1 MIFTSAPALERELE
15 EIYRETERQWADA
28 RPRILARLKAA
39 RADALKALEF
49 TLDDTGSGTKA
60 ARVLAAGQDA
70 IIEALFAFSAEHL
83 FPTAN
88 HSTSEKLAV
97 IATGGYGRG
106 LLAPGSDI
114 DLLFLFPY
122 RPTPWTESM
131 VETILYMMWDLGL
144 KVGHAARSVDEC
156 MKLARTDMTIRTA
169 LLENR
174 PIAGDPNLA
183 DVLTDRFNH
192 AVMRGTGKKFIAAKL
207 EERDE
212 RHKRQGRTRY
222 LVEPNVKEGK
232 GGLRDLNTLFWISKY
247 YYRVREEE
255 DLVKLG
261 VFEPEDYKIFK
272 KCDDFLWSV
281 RCHLHLVAG
290 RPEERLTF
298 ELQREIAR
306 RLGYSPRPGMSEV
319 ERFMKHY
326 FLIAKE
332 VGDLTRI
339 LCAAL
344 EAQHV
349 LPSVGFSRIM
359 KTLTLQNLRQLPGDF
374 RVENQ
379 RIQLTSDDAFQ
390 RDPVNLLRI
399 FEVADA
405 HDLRPHPDVLAAMR
419 RSLRLIDAKVRADP
433 EANAIF
439 LKLLTEST
447 DPETLLRLMNE
458 TGVLGTFVP
467 EFGKVVAM
475 MQFNMYHHYTVDEH
489 LIRSVAILA
498 DIDHE
503 RRETDHPLASQLMPT
518 IQNRRAL
525 YVAVFLHDV
534 AKGRPE
540 DHSIAGAKMARK
552 LCPRFG
558 LTAPETDLVAWLIEE
573 HLTMSITAQSRDLS
587 DPKTID
593 LFAKHVQSFERL
605 KLLEI
610 LTEADIAAVGPHVWN
625 GWKSQLL
632 QTLYDETEAILVSG
646 HTRQPRSARVEGARR
661 AFIEEATSLP
671 AEVREAYTA
680 RHPAPYWIRNSIPDA
695 IRHAELMTS
704 AGPGDVVSQTRMR
717 ADRAVTEMTLTAPDK
732 PSLLSIVAAA
742 CASCQANIVSADIF
756 TTRDG
761 AALDIFALTPMSEH
775 PTEEQDRADRIT
787 RLVTDALI
795 RGEPIPPAQELRLRA
810 VKVKAFDHPTDV
822 LIANDW
828 SNRYTA
834 IEISG
839 LDRPGLFHD
848 LARKLR
854 ELKLHVR
861 SAQLATFGERV
872 VDVFYVT
879 DDDDNKI
886 TEPADQHA
894 IKDALRAA
902 YDREETPQSK
912 ARADVA

>member
-1 MIFTSAPALERELE
+1 MIFTSAQTLERELC
-15 EIYRETERQWADA
+15 EIYEATERQWSDA
-28 RPRILARLKAA
+28 RPRILSRLKKA
-39 RADALKALEF
+39 RADALKALEY
-49 TLDDTGSGTKA
+49 TLDETGSGTKA
-60 ARVLAAGQDA
+60 ARVLASGQDA

-88 HSTSEKLAV
+88 HSTSEKLSV

-169 LLENR
+169 LLECR
-174 PIAGDPNLA
+174 PIVGDPNLA
-183 DVLTDRFNH
+183 DVLIDRFNH

-261 VFEPEDYKIFK
+261 VFEPADYKIFK
-272 KCDDFLWSV
+272 RCDDFLWSV

-344 EAQHV
+344 EEQHV
-349 LPSVGFSRIM
+349 LPSVGLSRIM
-359 KTLTLQNLRQLPGDF
+359 KTLTLQNMRQLPGDF

-379 RIQLTSDDAFQ
+379 RIHLSRDDAFQ
-390 RDPVNLLRI
+390 RDPVNMLRI

-405 HDLRPHPDVLAAMR
+405 HDLRPHPDILAAMR
-419 RSLRLIDAKVRADP
+419 RSLRLIDANVRADP

-458 TGVLGTFVP
+458 TGVLGAFVP

-503 RRETDHPLASQLMPT
+503 RRDNDHPLASQLMPHHPEPPRPL
-518 IQNRRAL
+518 RRGVPARHRQGPPGGPLHRRGQDRPQAL
-525 YVAVFLHDV
+525 PPLRPDTRGDRPRRLADRGTPRDVDHRPVARPF
-534 AKGRPE
+534 GPE
-540 DHSIAGAKMARK
+540 DDRP
-552 LCPRFG
+552 L
-558 LTAPETDLVAWLIEE
+558 
-573 HLTMSITAQSRDLS
+573 
-587 DPKTID
+587 
-593 LFAKHVQSFERL
+593 
-605 KLLEI
+605 
-610 LTEADIAAVGPHVWN
+610 
-625 GWKSQLL
+625 
-632 QTLYDETEAILVSG
+632 
-646 HTRQPRSARVEGARR
+646 RQPRAELRAAQAPRNPHRGRHRRRRPARVERLEVPAPADPLRRNRDHPVAGAHPPAALGAGGGGAPCVHCRGDQPAGRR
-661 AFIEEATSLP
+661 ARGL
-671 AEVREAYTA
+671 
-680 RHPAPYWIRNSIPDA
+680 HHAPSGALLDPQRDPRCD
-695 IRHAELMTS
+695 
-704 AGPGDVVSQTRMR
+704 PPCR
-717 ADRAVTEMTLTAPDK
+717 ADDQRRTRRGGLRRCGCAPTAPS
-732 PSLLSIVAAA
+732 P
-742 CASCQANIVSADIF
+742 
-756 TTRDG
+756 R
-761 AALDIFALTPMSEH
+761 
-775 PTEEQDRADRIT
+775 
-787 RLVTDALI
+787 
-795 RGEPIPPAQELRLRA
+795 
-810 VKVKAFDHPTDV
+810 
-822 LIANDW
+822 
-828 SNRYTA
+828 
-834 IEISG
+834 
-839 LDRPGLFHD
+839 
-848 LARKLR
+848 
-854 ELKLHVR
+854 
-861 SAQLATFGERV
+861 
-872 VDVFYVT
+872 
-879 DDDDNKI
+879 
-886 TEPADQHA
+886 
-894 IKDALRAA
+894 
-902 YDREETPQSK
+902 
-912 ARADVA
+912 